1 MKKIFYSLAIA
12 LVALMVSIP
21 AKAGNVYNAGTWDDL
36 YKLFSLGTD
45 PSTHTA
51 VGTTDTIRLTANITF
66 VTGVHEGSLCVLSN
80 TTRTL
85 DLNGYTL
92 EHDPN
97 KAISSQPYAIT
108 MNDNSVLNILDSRGG
123 GQLVN
128 NSSGT
133 WALPFTNNW
142 ANVTNYRYSVSSAC
156 IANFYTSRDNE
167 PSRNCTV
174 NLYGGSLIAKHISE
188 ETNLCS
194 SVFCRPKIVPNVIEP
209 ELAQKYEWAY
219 MLNFNGGGYF
229 EDPNMTVNVYGGN
242 LGSVRAYEYTS
253 RAWDADKAT
262 YDYYDSVARS
272 HLNDRVENYLTYTTK
287 EYYGNP
293 VKVNL
298 YGGNIGHSGMSLH
311 ALNCDKGFSG
321 TLKDGTIYGIASK
334 DHLNNFTGVAD
345 GVKVYLNGTQ
355 TTVNAL
361 KMQDLNDK
369 TVRFAYEPDLSV
381 SGIAVTKDNCT
392 DIMPWEEFKAS
403 FDYATYTLYL
413 KTLSN
418 PTNVLNGIQF
428 ADFDLRIVVDGYWRI
443 NGSIVGTNGDLTIT
457 ANHFALTEEDG
468 DALVMKPGDNTAI
481 TLPGHRLT
489 LTNRVR
495 LLCYNNESGHTPQS
509 AVKCHD
515 MWVNNSWFDAWG
527 KKPVVDCAYG
537 SVVNATIK
545 TGSFKNNDVIQ
556 VEPNITK
563 YVVWVEP
570 NDYNAGSTNGD
581 AYVAE
586 GTSHTAIATPN
597 SGYHFLRW
605 SNGVTEN
612 PYTFVVTQDTVLYA
626 LFEADEVINY
636 YDINVVSEDETMG
649 TVSGGGTHIEEG
661 QTVTITATPNEGYQF
676 LYWTTANGQVQGV
689 ISQWTVT
696 KDETL
701 IAHFRVAPPADA
713 YNLWVCGTQV
723 TGSNSADILGDGVW
737 CYDHETRTLT
747 VMKDATYNITNDGFI
762 VDMAGSGVDEPLIVN
777 VGNHKVEAT
786 CTTTE
791 NVIRIAVVGTNGMTF
806 TGTTY
811 HGLTVTA
818 QNMYAANFSK
828 PLTVTGHMD
837 LTLNLKNTT
846 DWGKDNFKTAV
857 LLAGVTPSL
866 IVDGANL
873 YINSGVGE
881 SAGSGYKVTN
891 KTDQAANLSLNNASI
906 QWGSI
911 SSQDLGILDD
921 SPKYEIN
928 YITPSLESLCLT
940 SVFGLSFFEGTHFNL
955 YAYPA
960 TGYKFVSWSDGNT
973 DNPRLII
980 MPAHNLYLDPIVEV
994 DDSQT
999 PKGAIINASATEGQG
1014 SIADFTSGWYAE
1026 GTELTITA
1034 VAAEGYTFV
1043 QWSDG
1048 ETANPYLLTVE
1059 NGKNISITA
1068 VFREG
1073 PKEGIDEVSSS
1084 LQGGDRGRLFIRNGI
1099 LYIERNG
1106 RIYDAQG
1113 QAL

>member
-1 MKKIFYSLAIA
+1 MKKFFYSMSLA
-12 LVALMVSIP
+12 LCALMLSLP
-21 AKAGNVYNAGTWDDL
+21 AQAKVRNAGTWDDL

-51 VGTTDTIRLTANITF
+51 VGATDTIRLTANITF
-66 VTGVHEGSLCVLSN
+66 VTGVHEGSLYVLSN
-80 TTRTL
+80 KTCTL

-97 KAISSQPYAIT
+97 TSTSSLPYAIT
-108 MNDNSVLNILDSRGG
+108 MYDNSVLNILDSRGG

-133 WALPFTNNW
+133 WALYS
-142 ANVTNYRYSVSSAC
+142 TNYWGNVVNYKYSVSSAC
-156 IANFYTSRDNE
+156 IANLYNSRYNE

-174 NLYGGSLIAKHISE
+174 NLYGGSLIAKHIGE
-188 ETNLCS
+188 ETDLCS
-194 SVFCRPKIVPNVIEP
+194 SVLCRPKIVPNVIEP
-209 ELAQKYEWAY
+209 KLAQDYSWAY
-219 MLNFNGGGYF
+219 MLDYNGGGYL
-229 EDPNMTVNVYGGN
+229 EDPNMTVNVYGGS
-242 LGSVRAYEYTS
+242 LGSVRAYKYTN

-262 YDYYDSVARS
+262 YDYYDSVAHS
-272 HLNDRVENYLTYTTK
+272 HNIDKVENYLTYTTK
-287 EYYGNP
+287 EYCGNP

-321 TLKDGTIYGIASK
+321 TLQEGTIYGIASE

-361 KMQDLNDK
+361 KTQDLADK
-369 TVRFAYEPDLSV
+369 IVRFAYEPDLSV
-381 SGIAVTKDNCT
+381 GGIAVTKDNCT

-403 FDYATYTLYL
+403 FDYATNTLYL
-413 KTLSN
+413 KSLSN

-481 TLPGHRLT
+481 TLNGHRLT

-527 KKPVVDCAYG
+527 KKPIVDCTYG

-605 SNGVTEN
+605 SNGVTDN

-636 YDINVVSEDETMG
+636 YDINVVSADETMG
-649 TVSGGGTHIEEG
+649 WVEGGAMQLEEG
-661 QTVTITATPNEGYQF
+661 QKVNIKAYPRNGYEF
-676 LYWTTANGQVQGV
+676 LYWMDSREQVQSGDAIYEV
-689 ISQWTVT
+689 TVT
-696 KDETL
+696 GDETYT
-701 IAHFRVAPPADA
+701 AHFRVQPPADA

-723 TGSNSADILGDGVW
+723 TGSNARDILGDGVW
-737 CYDHETRTLT
+737 SYDYETRTLST
-747 VMKDATYNITNDGFI
+747 MKMATYNIENNGFI
-762 VDMAGSGVDEPLIVN
+762 EDWVTDADPLTV
-777 VGNHKVEAT
+777 VFNHLIDAT
-786 CTTTE
+786 CTTTD
-791 NVIRIAVVGTNGMTF
+791 NVIRTAIVSTKGMTF
-806 TGTTY
+806 TGSAY
-811 HGLTVTA
+811 NGPSVTA
-818 QNMYAANFSK
+818 KNMYVANFSDVF
-828 PLTVTGHMD
+828 TVTGHITAW
-837 LTLNLKNTT
+837 LYLQNTT
-846 DWGKDNFKTAV
+846 DFGRNNFTTAI
-857 LLAGVTPSL
+857 LLAGKTPSL
-866 IVDGANL
+866 VVNGANL
-873 YINSGVGE
+873 EVLSGVGE
-881 SAGSGYKVTN
+881 STGYKVSN
-891 KTDQAANLSLNNASI
+891 KTDQAANLSLINAVVDG
-906 QWGSI
+906 GSI
-911 SSQDLGILDD
+911 SAKSLYISDN
-921 SPKYEIN
+921 SPLYEIN
-928 YITPSLESLCLT
+928 YLTPSIESLCA
-940 SVFGLSFFEGTHFNL
+940 VGGFNNYFEGTNITL
-955 YAYPA
+955 RAYPA
-960 TGYKFVSWSDGNT
+960 AGYKFVSWSDGNT
-973 DNPRLII
+973 DNPRYMV
-980 MPAHNLYLDPIVEV
+980 MPAQNVYLDPIVEV

-1034 VAAEGYTFV
+1034 VAAEGYEFV

-1048 ETANPYLLTVE
+1048 HETNPYYLTVE
-1059 NGKNISITA
+1059 DGKNINITA
-1068 VFREG
+1068 MFCEKGQGIENIQVEG
-1073 PKEGIDEVSSS
+1073 DQPQKIMMD
-1084 LQGGDRGRLFIRNGI
+1084 GI
-1099 LYIERNG
+1099 LYIVREG
-1106 RIYDAQG
+1106 KIYNAQG
-1113 QAL
+1113 ANVK

>member
-12 LVALMVSIP
+12 LVALMVSLP
-21 AKAGNVYNAGTWDDL
+21 TQAGRVFEANTLNE
-36 YKLFSLGTD
+36 LFGLLCQGYSA
-45 PSTHTA
+45 THDC
-51 VGTTDTIRLTANITF
+51 VEPDDTIRLNANITYS
-66 VTGVHEGSLCVLSN
+66 TGVTDNMYLFIPAN

-85 DLNGYTL
+85 DLNGKTL
-92 EHDPN
+92 KSLPTL
-97 KAISSQPYAIT
+97 ISSTDANVIE
-108 MNDNSVLNILDSRGG
+108 MHDNSTLNICDTQGG
-123 GQLVN
+123 GMIINDTQVHFVN
-128 NSSGT
+128 NAGFDNPTFHQGT
-133 WALPFTNNW
+133 YYIN
-142 ANVTNYRYSVSSAC
+142 SAC
-156 IANFYTSRDNE
+156 IVNE
-167 PSRNCTV
+167 KGRYEDPAAANCTV
-174 NLYGGSLIAKHISE
+174 NIYGGSIIAKSLSQM
-188 ETNLCS
+188 NDQCS
-194 SVFCRPKIVPNVIEP
+194 AILCRPDQVAYNGTQS
-209 ELAQKYEWAY
+209 LLYE
-219 MLNFNGGGYF
+219 NGGYLS
-229 EDPNMTVNVYGGN
+229 DPNMTVNIYGGYV
-242 LGSVRAYEYTS
+242 SAIRSYKYTFKTYEEDFLTV
-253 RAWDADKAT
+253 DAARRYWQEPDLHLHFFYK
-262 YDYYDSVARS
+262 DYYSNP
-272 HLNDRVENYLTYTTK
+272 LNI
-287 EYYGNP
+287 
-293 VKVNL
+293 NL
-298 YGGNIGHSGMSLH
+298 YGGNIGQNGMSIP
-311 ALNCDKGFSG
+311 ALTYPKGFSG
-321 TLKDGTIYGIASK
+321 ALKDGTIYGIASE
-334 DHLNNFTGVAD
+334 DHLNNLTGVAD

-361 KMQDLNDK
+361 KTQDLADK

-381 SGIAVTKDNCT
+381 SGVDVTKDNCD
-392 DIMPWEEFKAS
+392 DILPWEEFKAS
-403 FDYATYTLYL
+403 FDYATNTLYL

-428 ADFDLRIVVDGYWRI
+428 SDFDLRIVVDGYWRI

-495 LLCYNNESGHTPQS
+495 LLCYNNESGHTAQS

-527 KKPVVDCAYG
+527 KKPIVDCTYG

-586 GTSHTAIATPN
+586 GASHTAIATPN

-605 SNGVTEN
+605 SNGVTDN

-636 YDINVVSEDETMG
+636 YDITVVSEDETMG
-649 TVSGGGTHIEEG
+649 TVSGGGTHLEQG

-676 LYWTTANGQVQGV
+676 LYWTTADGQVQGV

-737 CYDHETRTLT
+737 CYDHATRTLST
-747 VMKDATYNITNDGFI
+747 MKMATYNIENHGFI
-762 VDMAGSGVDEPLIVN
+762 EDWVTDAGSLTVVFNHLID
-777 VGNHKVEAT
+777 AT
-786 CTTTE
+786 CTTTD
-791 NVIRIAVVGTNGMTF
+791 NVIRTAIVSTKGMTF
-806 TGTTY
+806 TGSAY
-811 HGLTVTA
+811 NGPSVTA
-818 QNMYAANFSK
+818 KNMYVANFSDVF
-828 PLTVTGHMD
+828 TVTGHITTW
-837 LTLNLKNTT
+837 LYLQNTT
-846 DWGKDNFKTAV
+846 DFGRNYFTTAI
-857 LLAGVTPSL
+857 LLAGKTPSL
-866 IVDGANL
+866 VVNGANL
-873 YINSGVGE
+873 EVLSGVGE
-881 SAGSGYKVTN
+881 STGYKVSN
-891 KTDQAANLSLNNASI
+891 KTDQAANLSLINAVVDD
-906 QWGSI
+906 GSI
-911 SSQDLGILDD
+911 SAKSLYISDN
-921 SPKYEIN
+921 SPQYEIN
-928 YITPSLESLCLT
+928 YLTPSFESLCA
-940 SVFGLSFFEGTHFNL
+940 VGGFNNYFEGTNITL
-955 YAYPA
+955 RAYPA

-973 DNPRLII
+973 DNPRYMV
-980 MPAHNLYLDPIVEV
+980 MPAQNVYLDPIVEV

-1073 PKEGIDEVSSS
+1073 PKEGIDTPDLSDKSDSSS
-1084 LQGGDRGRLFIRNGI
+1084 RKFFRDGI

-1106 RIYDAQG
+1106 RIYNAQG

>member
-12 LVALMVSIP
+12 LVALMVSLP

-51 VGTTDTIRLTANITF
+51 IGTTDTIRLTANITF

-97 KAISSQPYAIT
+97 KSISSQPYAIT

-321 TLKDGTIYGIASK
+321 TLKDGTIYGIASE
-334 DHLNNFTGVAD
+334 DHLNNFNGVAD

-361 KMQDLNDK
+361 KTQDLNDK

-403 FDYATYTLYL
+403 FDYATNTLYL

-495 LLCYNNESGHTPQS
+495 LLCYNAESGHTPQS

-527 KKPVVDCAYG
+527 KKPIVDCTYG

-586 GTSHTAIATPN
+586 GASHTAIATPN

-636 YDINVVSEDETMG
+636 YDITVVSEDETMG

-676 LYWTTANGQVQGV
+676 LYWTTADGQVQGA

-737 CYDHETRTLT
+737 CYDHATRTLST
-747 VMKDATYNITNDGFI
+747 MKMATYNIENHGFI
-762 VDMAGSGVDEPLIVN
+762 EDWVTDAGSLTVVFNHLID
-777 VGNHKVEAT
+777 AT
-786 CTTTE
+786 CTTTD
-791 NVIRIAVVGTNGMTF
+791 NVIRTAIVSTKGMTF
-806 TGTTY
+806 TGSAY
-811 HGLTVTA
+811 NGPSVTA
-818 QNMYAANFSK
+818 KNMYVANFSDVF
-828 PLTVTGHMD
+828 TITGHITAW
-837 LTLNLKNTT
+837 LYLQNTS
-846 DWGKDNFKTAV
+846 DFGRNNFTTAI
-857 LLAGVTPSL
+857 LLAGKTPSL
-866 IVDGANL
+866 VVNGANL
-873 YINSGVGE
+873 EVLSGVGE
-881 SAGSGYKVTN
+881 STGYKVSN
-891 KTDQAANLSLNNASI
+891 KTDQAANLSLINAVVDG
-906 QWGSI
+906 GSI
-911 SSQDLGILDD
+911 SAKSLYISDN

-928 YITPSLESLCLT
+928 YLTPSIESLCA
-940 SVFGLSFFEGTHFNL
+940 VGGFNNYFEGTNITL
-955 YAYPA
+955 RAYPA

-973 DNPRLII
+973 DNPRYMV
-980 MPAHNLYLDPIVEV
+980 MPAQNVYLDPIVEV

-1034 VAAEGYTFV
+1034 VAAEGYVFV

-1073 PKEGIDEVSSS
+1073 PKEGIEDV
-1084 LQGGDRGRLFIRNGI
+1084 QGDKVQSTKVIKDGI

-1106 RIYDAQG
+1106 RIYNAQG

>member
-21 AKAGNVYNAGTWDDL
+21 AKAKVQDVSNFDELFYLYYTNSYN
-36 YKLFSLGTD
+36 SLKIN
-45 PSTHTA
+45 A
-51 VGTTDTIRLTANITF
+51 NDTIRLAANITF
-66 VTGVHEGSLCVLSN
+66 SDVDDTRRGFLQSLVD
-80 TTRTL
+80 TRTL

-92 EHDPN
+92 
-97 KAISSQPYAIT
+97 KKTSYRGLPYVINLRANQT
-108 MNDNSVLNILDSRGG
+108 LNILDSRGG
-123 GQLVN
+123 GQLIQDNYDV
-128 NSSGT
+128 GVAR
-133 WALPFTNNW
+133 WAAVVYTRDK
-142 ANVTNYRYSVSSAC
+142 NVTVNIYGGALIATINNTVVLDDIYMRFSSAV
-156 IANFYTSRDNE
+156 IFGYEDGVYAQG
-167 PSRNCTV
+167 TV
-174 NLYGGSLIAKHISE
+174 NMYGGSMALFGNMYHTGSATLKEFKWNPNVRLNLYGGTIGSADLM
-188 ETNLCS
+188 S
-194 SVFCRPKIVPNVIEP
+194 SMSGVYVDR
-209 ELAQKYEWAY
+209 
-219 MLNFNGGGYF
+219 LNQAFGTMKEGI
-229 EDPNMTVNVYGGN
+229 VYGVYG
-242 LGSVRAYEYTS
+242 
-253 RAWDADKAT
+253 
-262 YDYYDSVARS
+262 
-272 HLNDRVENYLTYTTK
+272 K
-287 EYYGNP
+287 EFFQDIDP
-293 VKVNL
+293 L
-298 YGGNIGHSGMSLH
+298 
-311 ALNCDKGFSG
+311 A
-321 TLKDGTIYGIASK
+321 
-334 DHLNNFTGVAD
+334 
-345 GVKVYLNGTQ
+345 KVYINNVLTPSSTYLN
-355 TTVNAL
+355 VA
-361 KMQDLNDK
+361 KD
-369 TVRFAYEPDLSV
+369 AYAHSKVELRYAPEISV

-403 FDYATYTLYL
+403 FDYATNTLYL

-527 KKPVVDCAYG
+527 KKPIVDCTYG
-537 SVVNATIK
+537 NVVNATIK

-605 SNGVTEN
+605 SNGVTDN

-636 YDINVVSEDETMG
+636 YDIRVASADETMG
-649 TVSGGGTHIEEG
+649 WVEGGAMQLEAG
-661 QTVTITATPNEGYQF
+661 QKVTIKAYPRSGYEF
-676 LYWTTANGQVQGV
+676 LYWMDSREQVVSGDATYEV
-689 ISQWTVT
+689 TVT
-696 KDETL
+696 GDETYT
-701 IAHFRVAPPADA
+701 AYFRVAPPADA
-713 YNLWVCGTQV
+713 YMLWVCGTQV
-723 TGSNSADILGDGVW
+723 TGSNSRDILGDGVW
-737 CYDHETRTLT
+737 SYDDATRTLT

-762 VDMAGSGVDEPLIVN
+762 EDWAGSSTSEPLLVN
-777 VGNHKVEAT
+777 VGNHKIEAT
-786 CTTTE
+786 CTTTD
-791 NVIRIAVVGTNGMTF
+791 NTIRNGIVGTKGMTF

-811 HGLTVTA
+811 HGITFTA

-881 SAGSGYKVTN
+881 SAGSGYKATN

-911 SSQDLGILDD
+911 SSHDLGILDD

-1068 VFREG
+1068 MFCEKGQGIENIQVEG
-1073 PKEGIDEVSSS
+1073 DQPQKIMMD
-1084 LQGGDRGRLFIRNGI
+1084 GI
-1099 LYIERNG
+1099 LYIVREG
-1106 RIYDAQG
+1106 KIYNAQG
-1113 QAL
+1113 ANVK